1 VLSLLYAA
9 GQRREISQLAK
20 RKLPGR
26 CKVLPFV
33 SDVGQNAAAATK

>member
-1 VLSLLYAA
+1 VLSLPFTLRAA
-9 GQRREISQLAK
+9 SEISQLAK
-20 RKLPGR
+20 ENYPVR